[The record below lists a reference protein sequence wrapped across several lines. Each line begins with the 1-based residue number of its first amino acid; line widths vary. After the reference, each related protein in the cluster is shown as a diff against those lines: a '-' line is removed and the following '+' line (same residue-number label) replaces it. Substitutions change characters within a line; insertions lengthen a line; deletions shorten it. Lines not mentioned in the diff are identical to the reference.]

1 MKGQIKKTISIL
13 LLACFLVSLTA
24 AAVSAG
30 SNNGCQAKSDNAL
43 KNDKGCGL
51 EVVSVTTE
59 INTPTY
65 KVVDDGKSYIKQYAI
80 ILP

>member
-1 MKGQIKKTISIL
+1 MKVQIKKTISIL

-30 SNNGCQAKSDNAL
+30 SNNGCQAKSDNA
-43 KNDKGCGL
+43 KNDKECGL

-59 INTPTY
+59 TNTPTY
-65 KVVDDGKSYIKQYAI
+65 KVVDDGKSYIKQFAI
-80 ILP
+80 ILD